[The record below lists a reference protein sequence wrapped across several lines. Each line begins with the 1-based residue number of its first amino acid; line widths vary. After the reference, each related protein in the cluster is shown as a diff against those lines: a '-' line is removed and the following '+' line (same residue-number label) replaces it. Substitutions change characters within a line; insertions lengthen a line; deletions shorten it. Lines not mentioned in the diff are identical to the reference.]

1 MQRESIGQQWLIGMV
16 AQPGRIPH
24 SIPHGDAPALGS
36 GTFCPPHG
44 PALAAL
50 VQLLL
55 LLVGTVP
62 FLCWFQHSLT
72 GCPELLPTGFAWEL
86 LLGAPVQ
93 ELGPFLPHCEVVPV
107 VQLTISTGTP
117 GRWDLSNPSQGGP
130 RSPKHL
136 RSPQSQGA
144 DTWTLCGAQL
154 CGEMENSSIPRVSS
168 EGCGGFGGG
177 CGQVPTQKGWTQP
190 LPAPAVVRGQ
200 VHAGICSCAH
210 PECPGPLTFLGS
222 QGASEDLV

>member
-1 MQRESIGQQWLIGMV
+1 MQSESIGQQWVIGMA
-16 AQPGRIPH
+16 AQPGSIPPH
-24 SIPHGDAPALGS
+24 FIPHGDAPILGS

-44 PALAAL
+44 TSTGC
-50 VQLLL
+50 
-55 LLVGTVP
+55 LLVGTAP

-93 ELGPFLPHCEVVPV
+93 ELGALLPHYGVVPV
-107 VQLTISTGTP
+107 VQLTISIRTSTP
-117 GRWDLSNPSQGGP
+117 GRQNLSNPSQGGS

-136 RSPQSQGA
+136 RSLQSQGA
-144 DTWTLCGAQL
+144 ETWTLCGAH
-154 CGEMENSSIPRVSS
+154 GEMENSSIPRVSS

-190 LPAPAVVRGQ
+190 LSAPAAVRGQ
-200 VHAGICSCAH
+200 VRAGMCSWAH
-210 PECPGPLTFLGS
+210 PKCPGPLTFLGS